1 MGQFNQPRAQLPTL
15 PDRPITFASYAEY
28 ATGMLLERYIGDYEL
43 KMGHTFQVPI
53 GHNKHC
59 DFLVNGVFVEFH
71 PINLRHEFSDR
82 QAARQFG
89 EAMRHVAHPFR
100 ERIVNAVKN
109 EFAEKYYE
117 RRKFLVSMHGG
128 KDSELI
134 VCQDHIDLYQ
144 SVIKRFGV
152 GYPKQANFINEFNAL
167 ARQRF

>member
-1 MGQFNQPRAQLPTL
+1 MGQFNQPRARLPTL
-15 PDRPITFASYAEY
+15 SDRPITFASYAEY
-28 ATGMLLERYIGDYEL
+28 AAGMLLERYIGDYEL

-53 GHNKHC
+53 GYNKQC
-59 DFLVNGVFVEFH
+59 DFLINGVFVEFH
-71 PINLRHEFSDR
+71 PTNLKHEFSDR

-89 EAMRHVAHPFR
+89 EALRHVANPFR

-109 EFAEKYYE
+109 ELAEKYYE
-117 RRKFLVSMHGG
+117 RRKFLVSMHAG

-134 VCQDHIDLYQ
+134 VCKNHIDLYQ

-152 GYPKQANFINEFNAL
+152 GYPKQANFINEFDAL